1 MAIDPRSAPRAVN
14 DHEGLGEMANDEPP
28 EKPPEDRS
36 EPIARRYPS
45 RRKAP
50 RAVTGQS
57 DDHHGKGG
65 GHHPLTPEKHE
76 AMWQAYLKGERTI
89 GGLARAGGCSRET
102 ANKAMT
108 KGWADHRQWPPFRE
122 RIKLYERQTEKAEM
136 ERKRVEEAA
145 VTEKF
150 REQVDPVF
158 QARKRNLA
166 MAERVSALLLTNFEK
181 VAQNTGPAT
190 MIRYRRA
197 LEVQKDAQGN
207 PMRNADG
214 TLADA
219 ILVEKAYIPLEKVTA
234 ALRANANA
242 LRDVAT
248 LERVWLKLGREDDS
262 GLGKDG
268 GAGDENAPPEA
279 PITAEQLEWMDRPE
293 NHGKLPPGVS
303 DQQLLA
309 SFQFLVGGLASPKK

>member
-1 MAIDPRSAPRAVN
+1 
-14 DHEGLGEMANDEPP
+14 MANDEPP
-28 EKPPEDRS
+28 EKPPETAS
-36 EPIARRYPS
+36 APIATRYPS

-50 RAVTGQS
+50 RAVIEQS
-57 DDHHGKGG
+57 GDRHGKGG

-89 GGLARAGGCSRET
+89 GALARVGGCSRET

-108 KGWADHRQWPPFRE
+108 RGWADHRQWPPFRE
-122 RIKLYERQTEKAEM
+122 RIKLFERQTEKAEVD
-136 ERKRVEEAA
+136 RKRAEEAA
-145 VTEKF
+145 ITEKF

-158 QARKRNLA
+158 VTRKTTLA
-166 MAERVSALLLTNFEK
+166 WAERVSALLLTNFEK

-190 MIRYRRA
+190 MIRYRRV

-214 TLADA
+214 TVADA
-219 ILVEKAYIPLEKVTA
+219 IEVEKAYIPLEKVTA

-248 LERVWLKLGREDDS
+248 LQRVWLKVGHEAEG
-262 GLGKDG
+262 GLGADA
-268 GAGDENAPPEA
+268 GAGDEGSPPEA

-293 NHGKLPPGVS
+293 NYGKLPNGVS
-303 DQQLLA
+303 DSQLLA
-309 SFQFLVGGLASPKK
+309 TFQFLTGGLASPKK